1 MRTLFADQGELLDTV
16 GENASSVIG
25 TQQLIERAGRIAEEL
40 MDGSSGEIRPLVIS
54 LVRRV
59 EISSDAVAIEI
70 YRKRLTSVLV
80 AHGGEPPDA
89 DATGNGKPE
98 DIVTLTIAA
107 RLQRA
112 GREMRMVVQNAN
124 DQRPP
129 DPALLRVLARSHD
142 IQTRLTQNP
151 DLSIHDI
158 ARDENVTAAY
168 IYSIL
173 RLPWLAPDITDAIV
187 NGRQPPR
194 LTARKLIRLPTHLP
208 IDWSQQRQLLGF
220 AHDKVGA

>member
-1 MRTLFADQGELLDTV
+1 M
-16 GENASSVIG
+16 
-25 TQQLIERAGRIAEEL
+25 
-40 MDGSSGEIRPLVIS
+40 IS

-173 RLPWLAPDITDAIV
+173 RLPWLAPDITDTIV

-194 LTARKLIRLPTHLP
+194 STARKLIRLSTHLP
-208 IDWSQQRQLLGF
+208 IDRSQQRQLLGF